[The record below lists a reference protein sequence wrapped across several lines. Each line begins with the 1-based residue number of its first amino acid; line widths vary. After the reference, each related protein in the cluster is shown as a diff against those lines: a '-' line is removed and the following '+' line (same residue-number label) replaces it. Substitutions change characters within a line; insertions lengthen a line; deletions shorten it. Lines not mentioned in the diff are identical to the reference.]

1 MAKKLE
7 LGGLGQNCQRPYG
20 GGDRVMICPRCRL
33 PFRTVYV
40 KVRGGREYLYAYHRL
55 NGKSKFCYLGP
66 AGKYVNVEK
75 LLDLDLAGLNF
86 ADYIEIMERAFDK
99 ALEISLRDPKKYEDL
114 RSRLLQMLESL
125 EPERVLAKLPKAS
138 ISIQAEARA

>member
-1 MAKKLE
+1 MADIE
-7 LGGLGQNCQRPYG
+7 SEGLGQNCLRPYG
-20 GGDRVMICPRCRL
+20 SGDRVMICPRCRL
-33 PFRTVYV
+33 PFRAVYV

-99 ALEISLRDPKKYEDL
+99 ALEISIRDSEKYQDL
-114 RSRLLQMLESL
+114 RSRLLRMLESL
-125 EPERVLAKLPKAS
+125 EPERTLAKLPKAP
-138 ISIQAEARA
+138 ISIQAEAIP